1 MEKGAVSV
9 GGNERASELSAN
21 ECMILTAL
29 GKLGGSEYLGAVAEA
44 GGLNEAAATQAAFL
58 LAQKGLIKVEEE
70 KETFYGLTE
79 EGRRYV
85 AEDLP
90 ERRLLRLL
98 LKQKNVSLEEV
109 GAALGKRAKIA
120 IGWLVRKG
128 WGVVSD
134 AGGGGGKTLVPIVE
148 SEPLKGDDERVL
160 KALSEFG
167 AVRSEE
173 LVKRLKMPLDELD
186 NVVKVLRRR
195 NLVEVSEVRRRRLL
209 LTEKG
214 KQLLES
220 GVTVE
225 EEVTRLTPELLMT
238 GAWRGR
244 KFRSYD
250 VSVPAARIYVAKI
263 HPYQRILERIRRIFV
278 EMGFVEIKGDV
289 VQPAFWNFDALF
301 VPQDHPAREMQDTFY
316 LPFEEEAAPA
326 SLELIKKVKEIH
338 ESGGGISTGWGGVWS
353 EEVAGRCVLR
363 THTTAVT
370 IRYLAEHPE
379 PPVKVFCIDRVYR
392 RETPDATHIPE
403 FDQLEGIVLDEGVSF
418 KNLLGC
424 LSTFY
429 RKMGFE
435 SVRFRPGYFP
445 YTEPSVESEVYV
457 EGLGWVELGGAGIF
471 REEVTKPLG
480 IKHPVL
486 AWGLGVGRLAML
498 VLGLKDIRKL
508 YQPDIKWLREFPA
521 SKC

>member
-1 MEKGAVSV
+1 MERRLLSV
-9 GGNERASELSAN
+9 GGSELASELSAN
-21 ECMILTAL
+21 ERKVLTAL
-29 GKLGGSEYLGAVAEA
+29 GKLGGNGYLGDVAES
-44 GGLNEAAATQAAFL
+44 GGLSEDAATQAAFL
-58 LAQKGLIKVEEE
+58 LAQKKLIGVKEE
-70 KETFYGLTE
+70 KETFYKLTD
-79 EGRRYV
+79 EGRQYV
-85 AEDLP
+85 NEGLP
-90 ERRLLRLL
+90 ERLLLRLL
-98 LKQKNVSLEEV
+98 LDQRGINLEGVS
-109 GAALGKRAKIA
+109 AALGKRAKIA

-134 AGGGGGKTLVPIVE
+134 VGGGGKMLIPVVK
-148 SEPLKGDDERVL
+148 SEPPEGDDERVL
-160 KALSEFG
+160 RALGEFG
-167 AVRSEE
+167 AARDEE
-173 LVKRLKMPLDELD
+173 LARRLDISSDELD
-186 NVVKVLRRR
+186 DIVKVLKRR
-195 NLVEVSEVRRRRLL
+195 NLIEVSEVKRRRLF
-209 LTEKG
+209 LTEEG
-214 KQLLES
+214 RRLLES
-220 GVTVE
+220 GVVVE
-225 EEVTRLTPELLMT
+225 EEITRLTPSLLMT
-238 GAWRGR
+238 GAWRGK

-278 EMGFVEIKGDV
+278 EMGFVEIKGAV
-289 VQPAFWNFDALF
+289 VQPAFWNFDVLF

-316 LPFEEEAAPA
+316 LPFEEAAPA
-326 SLELIKKVKEIH
+326 SPELIRKVKEVH

-353 EEVAGRCVLR
+353 EELARRCVLR

-429 RKMGFE
+429 RKMGFGD
-435 SVRFRPGYFP
+435 VRFRPGYFP

-498 VLGLKDIRKL
+498 ILGLKDIRKL
-508 YQPDIKWLREFPA
+508 YQPDIQWLREFPA